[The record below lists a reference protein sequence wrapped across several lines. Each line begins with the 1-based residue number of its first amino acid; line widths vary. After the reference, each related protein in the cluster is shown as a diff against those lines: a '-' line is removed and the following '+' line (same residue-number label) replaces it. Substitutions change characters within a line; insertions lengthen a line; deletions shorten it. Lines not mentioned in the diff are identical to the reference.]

1 MQPGCRLIAITL
13 LTEKQNTKIWDTANV
28 MSTNIHMVMTRGG
41 KTTTATAEAMTA
53 TAGTHMRVS
62 KKRGC
67 EVRLSEYA
75 RPQSF

>member
-1 MQPGCRLIAITL
+1 
-13 LTEKQNTKIWDTANV
+13 